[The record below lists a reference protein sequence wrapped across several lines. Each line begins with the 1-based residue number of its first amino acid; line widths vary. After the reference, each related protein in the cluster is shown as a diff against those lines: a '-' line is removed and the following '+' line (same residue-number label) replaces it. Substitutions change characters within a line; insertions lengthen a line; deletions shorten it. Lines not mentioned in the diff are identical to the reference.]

1 MHVIGRGFIWDDLTV
16 GYQFRT
22 AARTITEADL
32 VNFVGVSW
40 MNEELFTNAMQRDS
54 KAITGRVVP
63 GVMVYAVAEGLL
75 TPSMQETGLAF
86 LNAEVDIKG
95 PTCVGDTVHVEC
107 EVIEMRPTSKPDR
120 GLVRTFNKVVT
131 QSGAITLTYNPLRM
145 MMRRQG

>member
-1 MHVIGRGFIWDDLTV
+1 MHIIGRGFIWDDLKV

-32 VNFVGVSW
+32 VNFIGVSW
-40 MNEELFTNAMQRDS
+40 MNEELFTNDADRDS
-54 KAITGRVVP
+54 RAIKGRVVP
-63 GVMVYAVAEGLL
+63 GVMVYAIAEGLL

-86 LNAEVDIKG
+86 LNATVDIKG

-120 GLVRTFNKVVT
+120 GLVRTMNKVVT
-131 QSGAITLTYNPLRM
+131 HAGTVTLTYNPLRM
-145 MMRRQG
+145 MQRRQA

>member
-1 MHVIGRGFIWDDLTV
+1 MHIIGRGFIWDDLQV

-22 AARTITEADL
+22 AARTIAEADL

-40 MNEELFTNAMQRDS
+40 MNEELFTNDSDRDRR
-54 KAITGRVVP
+54 AIKGRVVP
-63 GVMVYAVAEGLL
+63 GVMVYAIAEGLL

-86 LNAEVDIKG
+86 LNATVDIKG

-120 GLVRTFNKVVT
+120 GLVRTMNKVVT
-131 QSGAITLTYNPLRM
+131 HAGAVTLTYNPLRM
-145 MMRRQG
+145 MQRRQA